1 MKTFIIGLFS
11 LALLASGAAWGHP
24 LPSAVGG
31 AASGGTCGGGVFA
44 IVVMKNGTLVVKP
57 CPKITHPGSRSGM
70 TPAALAGQAA
80 GVPATLGKITKY
92 KLPSETDPCFEYTID
107 GISRVF
113 CW

>member
-24 LPSAVGG
+24 LPSAVRG

-44 IVVMKNGTLVVKP
+44 IVVMKNGTLVAKP
-57 CPKITHPGSRSGM
+57 CPGTTHPGSLTGKA
-70 TPAALAGQAA
+70 PAALAGQAA

-92 KLPSETDPCFEYTID
+92 KLPSETDPCYHWTID
-107 GISRVF
+107 GVSEVF